1 MQTITISEGQTL
13 LDIAARYCGDAA
25 VAIDIAMLNGIDVDD
40 IQEGDSLILSDV
52 AIDKKAIVENLI
64 ARKTVPASKVID
76 DEEIAYEDE
85 WTLYYTVG
93 LPANH
98 G

>member
-13 LDIAARYCGDAA
+13 VDIAARYCGDAA
-25 VAIDIAMLNGIDVDD
+25 LAIDIAMLNGIDIDD
-40 IQEGDSLILSDV
+40 IQEGDSLILPDV
-52 AIDKKAIVENLI
+52 AIDKKAIVENLL
-64 ARKTVPASKVID
+64 ARKNNPASALTA
-76 DEEIAYEDE
+76 EEAIAYEDE

-93 LPANH
+93 LPPTH